1 MNRGQTE
8 YTKKKNKTV
17 FWLLLAAVVLSLAV
31 GGVSAYL
38 SMASQ
43 SVTNKFT
50 KAGYPTVT
58 VDGASVTVDPK
69 GYGVYLR
76 IAVDAC
82 WKYEGKI
89 LPEEPTG
96 YTVSS
101 DFNKIGNYYYYPSV
115 ITKPTTIPSVVT
127 YTAAKNGDYSLAVNV
142 AAQIIQ
148 AVGETDD
155 GTKTAVQD
163 AWGVTPQQIKGS

>member
-8 YTKKKNKTV
+8 HTKKKNKTV
-17 FWLLLAAVVLSLAV
+17 FWLLLAAVVLSLAA

-38 SMASQ
+38 SMASN
-43 SVTNKFT
+43 SVTNEFT
-50 KAGYPTVT
+50 EAGYPTVT
-58 VDGASVTVDPK
+58 VDGTSVSVNPN

-76 IAVDAC
+76 IAVDAY
-82 WKYEGKI
+82 WEKDGEI

-101 DFNKIGNYYYYPSV
+101 DFKKIGDFYYYRSV
-115 ITKPTTIPSVVT
+115 ITEATTITPVVT
-127 YTAAKNGDYSLAVNV
+127 YTAATNGDSLAVNV

-163 AWGVTPQQIKGS
+163 AWGVTP